1 MPHLQFEI
9 NAQLN
14 SSQKKTF
21 NKIILSEFSR
31 IMKTGTDHIAISIR
45 EFSQQS
51 LTLGR
56 AEENDIVCLMN
67 LDIRSGRTN
76 KQKKQLIESYTN
88 AVSEIFGVKKKI
100 NILLFLNIQELI
112 LIFMKKVCKI
122 GLKTIT
128 RVKIK

>member
-88 AVSEIFGVKKKI
+88 AVSEIFGVKKK
-100 NILLFLNIQELI
+100 NQY
-112 LIFMKKVCKI
+112 
-122 GLKTIT
+122 IT
-128 RVKIK
+128 FSEHPGIDFNFYEKSLQNWIENDNPGED

>member
-9 NAQLN
+9 NGQLN

-56 AEENDIVCLMN
+56 AEENDIICLMN

-88 AVSEIFGVKKKI
+88 AVSEIFGVKKK
-100 NILLFLNIQELI
+100 NQY
-112 LIFMKKVCKI
+112 
-122 GLKTIT
+122 IT
-128 RVKIK
+128 FSEHPGIDFNFYEKSLQNWIENDNPGED